1 MKKRALSLL
10 LLVALVITAL
20 PLIALPIA
28 AAEPASP
35 LEVYN
40 SLYVQ
45 EGYQYGID
53 FFPLNEHWEGYF
65 DATAYP
71 TFDAAVISREAWSRQ
86 EKVWLD
92 QFAFHAEG
100 NTTHMYTNSMAASA
114 YTVGAGFLT
123 IRQDDDIGVVFENFP
138 AAPRATADATT
149 AITHQLLL
157 KHNTLLNQRSFA
169 LSGVV
174 LPFSSNGTQYSFNDT
189 YRIHMGGY
197 KVADGTLSMEPI
209 SKGNNG
215 TYSSIA
221 SMKVPFELTT
231 VMTDTV
237 NDAACSPSDKTAL
250 AKQDTIRNYTP
261 QDGMLTEYGVFGAG
275 GLPFDNSKMV
285 IGKWVNGTSTRG
297 MDSHVYAYRYYDRAL
312 TAAEMKQNHLAD
324 LAKWFRVDTTYLS
337 MLTADQ
343 LAYLAAD
350 AAIVACGFETET
362 VGDTGMTPREYIE
375 DKAKGLASLEL
386 YNRFYV
392 QDGYQY
398 GIDFFALNAN
408 WEGYTAFSTYPTY
421 SNDTAAW
428 SALEKAWLDQFAF
441 HAEGNET
448 HLYSYGKRAQNYTV
462 GAGFLTLTTSDD
474 LVLMFEG
481 FPAAPRATSDA
492 TAAVS
497 HQMLIKHNTTLNN
510 WGFALSGVT
519 LPFSCNGTQYTFGAD
534 YKVHNG
540 GYKVADTALSMEPIS
555 RGNNGTYSSIAS
567 MKVPFELTTVMTDTV
582 NDAACSPSDKTALAK
597 QDTIR
602 NYTPQDG
609 MLTEYGVF
617 GAGGLP
623 FDNAKMVIG
632 KWTNGTSTR
641 GMDSHLY
648 AYRYYDRAL
657 TVAEMKQNHLAD
669 LIKWFRMDIELMS
682 ALSDA
687 ELAEIAADPLV
698 VACGFE
704 TETMG
709 ETGKSPKAYIE
720 AKAAAYLAKAEAKA
734 YNALYVQDGYQYGID
749 FFVLNANWADFV
761 PTDFPVYTSGQQ
773 AAWSALEKAW
783 LDQFAFHAE
792 GNETK
797 ILSFEKDYE
806 AYTVG
811 AGFLTIRNTDGM
823 ALVFESFPAAPRATD
838 SATAGMSYQMLLGW
852 PSENALWGQRSF
864 AFGGISVPLSSDG
877 TNVSPSDKNLRCGWT
892 AADGANPSEP
902 YRYSSDYYH
911 SVSMK
916 TPFELTTILKDT
928 VNDTASTNREVY
940 KTHDAITHHTP
951 QDGQFSEYFSSGDG
965 GFPMNNETN
974 VIGRWQDYKTS
985 SQAMRMKLY
994 AFRYYDRML
1003 SADEMKQNHLADLAK
1018 WFRADI
1024 DLLTALT
1031 DEQFAQLAADA
1042 LVINVG
1048 FETLTVGDT
1057 GMTPK
1062 AYIEDKAAEM
1072 VAANEAAA
1080 PALTFAGYQ
1089 VRIDTGYASNTYA
1102 GVRAVFD
1109 IDTALVAELLE
1120 TEEEVLLSVDIKL
1133 DGEAR
1138 VRLTILYTQ
1147 AGGTTPVSVTKTVLS
1162 TGATTA
1168 YSADNIIEREN
1179 EAGETVTS
1187 FVYAVT
1193 YQGAAATK
1201 ENYETEF
1208 SYAYSVATG
1217 SGLTTAAASYAGHTL
1232 SEVVSGT
1239 FGETVSAKELYTYFA
1254 NLPEFAADALVT
1266 GVVAACQ

>member
-71 TFDAAVISREAWSRQ
+71 PFDEAVISREAWSRQ

-100 NTTHMYTNSMAASA
+100 NETHMYTDSMAASG

-123 IRQDDDIGVVFENFP
+123 IRQGDAIGVVFEKFP
-138 AAPRATADATT
+138 AAPRATANATT

-157 KHNTLLNQRSFA
+157 KHNTLLNQHSFA
-169 LSGVV
+169 LSGVL
-174 LPFSSNGTQYSFNDT
+174 LPFSSDGTKYSFNDA
-189 YRIHMGGY
+189 YKIHMGQG
-197 KVADGTLSMEPI
+197 VADGGLGMEPI
-209 SKGNNG
+209 SNGNAG
-215 TYSSIA
+215 KYASTA

-237 NDAACSPSDKTAL
+237 NDAACSSSDAPAIATH
-250 AKQDTIRNYTP
+250 DTIRNYTP
-261 QDGMLTEYGVFGAG
+261 QDGMLTEYGVFSEG
-275 GLPFDNSKMV
+275 GLPFDNAKMV
-285 IGKWVNGTSTRG
+285 IGKWLNGASTRG
-297 MDSHVYAYRYYDRAL
+297 MDAHVYAYRYYDRAL
-312 TAAEMKQNHLAD
+312 TVDEMKQNHLAD

-343 LAYLAAD
+343 LAALAAD

-362 VGDTGMTPREYIE
+362 VGDTGLTPREYIE
-375 DKAKGLASLEL
+375 NKAEGLATLEL

-398 GIDFFALNAN
+398 GIDFFPLNEH
-408 WEGYTAFSTYPTY
+408 WEGYTAFTAFP
-421 SNDTAAW
+421 DTA
-428 SALEKAWLDQFAF
+428 SANWVAEEKAWLDQFAF
-441 HAEGNET
+441 HADGNT
-448 HLYSYGKRAQNYTV
+448 TRLYTYKQTSGNAAGYTLGDGYV
-462 GAGFLTLTTSDD
+462 TLRTDLAPNIVLLENMPAFEAGDS
-474 LVLMFEG
+474 
-481 FPAAPRATSDA
+481 A
-492 TAAVS
+492 S
-497 HQMLIKHNTTLNN
+497 HQTLIKHNTRMNQFGFVFNGLAIGYSVSNGNLYSGTSVRTLANQSLSVEPYGSKYSTYCLSAPMGTPFEWTVEFKDTLNDDAIST
-510 WGFALSGVT
+510 GTSGWNT
-519 LPFSCNGTQYTFGAD
+519 SILPTHD
-534 YKVHNG
+534 
-540 GYKVADTALSMEPIS
+540 E
-555 RGNNGTYSSIAS
+555 IA
-567 MKVPFELTTVMTDTV
+567 
-582 NDAACSPSDKTALAK
+582 
-597 QDTIR
+597 Q
-602 NYTPQDG
+602 YTPQAG
-609 MLTEYGVF
+609 RFGQLYAF
-617 GAGGLP
+617 GAGGLT
-623 FDNAKMVIG
+623 FSND
-632 KWTNGTSTR
+632 TR
-641 GMDSHLY
+641 FAHGGEADSHLY
-648 AYRYYDRAL
+648 AYRYYDRL
-657 TVAEMKQNHLAD
+657 LSLEEIRQNHLAD
-669 LIKWFRMDIELMS
+669 LIKWYRMDIELLS
-682 ALSDA
+682 VLSDA

-698 VACGFE
+698 IACAFD
-704 TETMG
+704 TAAVG

-720 AKAAAYLAKAEAKA
+720 AKAASYLAKAEAEA

-749 FFVLNANWADFV
+749 FFALNENWADFV
-761 PTDFPVYTSGQQ
+761 PTTYPTYSNDT

-811 AGFLTIRNTDGM
+811 AGFLTIRSTDGM

-877 TNVSPSDKNLRCGWT
+877 TNVTPADKNLLCGWT
-892 AADGANPSEP
+892 ADDGANPSEP

-916 TPFELTTILKDT
+916 APFELTTILKDT
-928 VNDTASTNREVY
+928 VNDTASTNRDVY

-1031 DEQFAQLAADA
+1031 DEQFAQLAADP

-1057 GMTPK
+1057 DMTPK

-1120 TEEEVLLSVDIKL
+1120 TEEEVLLSVDIKR

-1138 VRLTILYTQ
+1138 VILTILYTQ

-1193 YQGAAATK
+1193 YQGDTATK
-1201 ENYETEF
+1201 ENYEIEF

-1232 SEVVSGT
+1232 SDVVSET

-1254 NLPEFAADALVT
+1254 NLPEFADDTLVK